1 MSKLRLPAL
10 AALSAAL
17 VLAACGEKKTAA
29 LTDFIPADTPYAMVT
44 IEPVPAEVINAYADK
59 FAPLASMY
67 EDMIV
72 RGLKAL
78 EAEEDQSALST
89 RVARALLEEIKGKVS
104 LAGIES
110 LGFSRQTRSALYGIG
125 LVPVARITLRDPAAF
140 QDFIARVEKRVG
152 EALPTATA
160 GDQTYWRLGKAEEK
174 LTGIMAVR
182 GGDLVL
188 SIMPKDASEDLIK
201 RLLGVTLPDQTLA
214 EAGTIEALNEQHGYK
229 PYGSGFVDVVR
240 LTQTLINEKTG
251 IEAEFMRAL
260 GAEEPKL
267 SDVCKT
273 EFMSIAQNFPRLVAG
288 YREMTATDLRMDM
301 LLQVK
306 PALATPLSELVAP
319 VPGLG
324 TSSDALMDFGFS
336 VNVQKL
342 IDFAGA
348 QARAFAAA
356 PYQCEHLTE
365 LNQGFAD
372 FNSQLSNPVLF
383 GLAPVFKGMHASLT
397 QMDLKPSADAATP
410 SSPKI
415 AGKIALA
422 SDNPQS
428 LVAMA
433 RSFVP
438 QLASLNLEAGAAPT
452 PLPEGL
458 APPGTPPTFV
468 ALADKAVGFSIGAGE
483 EAGLDKYLA
492 APAGDPPPSFSIGY
506 GGAFFTQIADMT
518 ESAGATAMMSDEER
532 AEMEMN
538 MKVVREIYG
547 KVMDRVEFD
556 MLLTADGVRMRQY
569 TRLK

>member
-1 MSKLRLPAL
+1 MSKLRLSAL
-10 AALSAAL
+10 AALCAA
-17 VLAACGEKKTAA
+17 VALAGCGEKKPAA
-29 LTDFIPADTPYAMVT
+29 LGDYIPADTPYAMVT
-44 IEPVPAEVINAYADK
+44 LDPVPVDVIDAYATK

-78 EAEEDQSALST
+78 EAEEDQGALST

-104 LAGIES
+104 VAGIES

-125 LVPVARITLRDPAAF
+125 LVPVARITLRDAAAF

-152 EALPTATA
+152 EALPTASA
-160 GDQTYWRLGKAEEK
+160 GGQTYWRLGKAEEK
-174 LTGIMAVR
+174 LAGIMAVR
-182 GGDLVL
+182 EGDLVL
-188 SIMPKDASEDLIK
+188 SIIPKDASEDLIK
-201 RLLGVTLPDQTLA
+201 RLLGVTLPEQSLA
-214 EAGTIEALNEQHGYK
+214 AAGTIEALNQQHGYK
-229 PYGSGFVDVVR
+229 PYGTGFVDVVR
-240 LTQTLINEKTG
+240 LAQTMVNEKTG
-251 IEAEFMRAL
+251 IEAEFMRAF

-267 SDVCKT
+267 SEVCKT
-273 EFMSIAQNFPRLVAG
+273 EFVSIAQNFPRLVAG
-288 YREMTATDLRMDM
+288 YHELTATEMRMDM

-306 PALATPLSELVAP
+306 SELAKPLSELVAP

-324 TSSDALMDFGFS
+324 APSDALIDFGFS

-342 IDFAGA
+342 IDFGGA
-348 QARAFAAA
+348 QARAFAAT
-356 PYQCEHLTE
+356 PYQCEHLAD
-365 LNQGFAD
+365 LNKSFAD
-372 FNSQLSNPVLF
+372 FNTQLSNPVLF

-397 QMDLKPSADAATP
+397 RMDLKPDADAATGA
-410 SSPKI
+410 PKV

-438 QLASLNLEAGAAPT
+438 QLAGLNLEAGAAPI

-458 APPGTPPTFV
+458 TPPGTPPTYV
-468 ALADKAVGFSIGAGE
+468 ALADKAVGFALGEGE
-483 EAGLDKYLA
+483 EAGLADYLA
-492 APAGDPPPSFSIGY
+492 ASAGDPPPWFSLGY
-506 GGAFFTQIADMT
+506 GGAFFAQIADMT
-518 ESAGATAMMSDEER
+518 ESASAMMSDEER
-532 AEMEMN
+532 AETEAG
-538 MKVVREIYG
+538 MKIMRELYG

-556 MLLTADGVRMRQY
+556 VLLTTDGVRMRQL